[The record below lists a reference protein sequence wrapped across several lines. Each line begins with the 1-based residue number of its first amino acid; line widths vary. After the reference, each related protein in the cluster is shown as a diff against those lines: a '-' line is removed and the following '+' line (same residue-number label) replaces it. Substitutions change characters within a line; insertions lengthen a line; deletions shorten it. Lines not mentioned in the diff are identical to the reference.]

1 MDRLILL
8 RHGDAENQAPSR
20 DDFDRGLTRR
30 GEAESRA
37 TGETLAHMGLL
48 PDLVLVSAA
57 VRAQGTWAEVRP
69 SFPQAVSR
77 TEPDLYLAEDHVIRD
92 FAESAGRTART
103 VMIVGHNPGIQ
114 ELAVGLLMEG
124 HADPSLIRKIQGGF
138 PTATAAVFLIDA
150 HGRPT
155 YDGYFI
161 PGI

>member
-37 TGETLAHMGLL
+37 AGETLAHLGMV

-57 VRAQGTWAEVRP
+57 ARAQATWAQVAP
-69 SFPQAVSR
+69 AFPEATAR
-77 TEPDLYLAEDHVIRD
+77 TEPDLYLAEDSVIRD
-92 FAESAGRTART
+92 FAEVEGRTART

-114 ELAVGLLMEG
+114 ELAVGLLLEG
-124 HADPSLIRKIQGGF
+124 HADPSLVRKVQGGF
-138 PTATAAVFLIDA
+138 PTATSIVFLIDA
-150 HGRPT
+150 YGRPT
-155 YDGYFI
+155 YDGYFV
-161 PGI
+161 PGV